1 MAETSVTTTSTELA
15 APKQG
20 MGGRLS
26 SFLTEVQKEMK
37 KVTWPSRE
45 QLQDATMVTLVLTLV
60 TSAFIFGVDKI
71 FEVVLR
77 LVYGM

>member
-1 MAETSVTTTSTELA
+1 
-15 APKQG
+15 
-20 MGGRLS
+20 MGGRVS
-26 SFLTEVQKEMK
+26 SFITEVQKEMK

-45 QLQDATMVTLVLTLV
+45 QLQDATMVTLVLTII